1 MTYPEQKRFCKGL
14 TVPNPDERKHIFKQL
29 YKPEVHHCFLKNW
42 LWSLWGAMLVLL
54 VVWLA
59 LPPFAEA
66 SLHTYH
72 ELPNQ
77 VTVRSRQSLR
87 DFSDRAWQAIAFKRT
102 RDNALQGI
110 YVRLVGFPGTVQV
123 DRQQPITFLAPTG
136 QQWQLK
142 WSIDPQTKALPT
154 NVGQYDLQPL
164 LTDLTTALPLELQV
178 PLVGAKT
185 AELAIAPFVVEEWL
199 QVKSSTA
206 SPAPVAPPLR
216 K

>member
-1 MTYPEQKRFCKGL
+1 MTYPEQKRVCQVLAMPK
-14 TVPNPDERKHIFKQL
+14 PDRQGHIFKQFP
-29 YKPEVHHCFLKNW
+29 KPAVRHFFLRNW
-42 LWSLWGAMLVLL
+42 LRSLWGAILVLL
-54 VVWLA
+54 IVWSA
-59 LPPFAEA
+59 LPPSAAA

-110 YVRLVGFPGTVQV
+110 YVRLVGFPGAVEV
-123 DRQQPITFLAPTG
+123 DRQRPITFLAPTG

-142 WSIDPQTKALPT
+142 GAIDPQTKALPT

-164 LTDLTTALPLELQV
+164 LADLTTALPLELQV
-178 PLVGAKT
+178 PLVGAET
-185 AELAIAPFVVEEWL
+185 AEMAIAPFVVEEWL
-199 QVKSSTA
+199 QIKSSAA